1 MADHVSSEL
10 MNEILEELKSTLP
23 KGIEYLGRLKQDDV
37 ISFKFKADDNVT
49 SINYDEANCTFVP
62 ISFEDPNN
70 YKFKVNL
77 KDMIFNR
84 EGYLQVLTDY
94 LIQTMKLESQHHY
107 GYFVKGFRFG
117 GSKIWLMYN
126 FDSDPDIEVEVIT
139 VERMIEVTNKDQK
152 DTILALK
159 RLFEANLSKSAGL
172 LPDTGVYTN
181 YAAPLLSQ
189 QITHEISKK
198 QGEVKD
204 MSVLYFNSTSPNPL
218 FKEQK
223 VIANTILDFIVNIQ
237 KAVKINMASFLD

>member
-1 MADHVSSEL
+1 MADHVSFEL
-10 MNEILEELKSTLP
+10 MHDILEELKTSLP
-23 KGIEYLGRLKQDDV
+23 KGIEYLGHNKLNEI

-77 KDMIFNR
+77 KDMIFNK

-94 LIQTMKLESQHHY
+94 LIQTMKLESHHHF
-107 GYFVKGFRFG
+107 GYFINGFRFG
-117 GSKIWLMYN
+117 GSKVWLTYN

-139 VERMIEVTNKDQK
+139 VERMIEVTDKHQK

-159 RLFEANLSKSAGL
+159 RLFEASLTKSIAL
-172 LPDTGVYTN
+172 IPDTGIYTN

-189 QITHEISKK
+189 QITHEVTKRK
-198 QGEVKD
+198 GEVKD
-204 MSVLYFNSTSPNPL
+204 MPMLYYNSHFPNPL

-223 VIANTILDFIVNIQ
+223 VIANTIIDFTANIL
-237 KAVKINMASFLD
+237 KAVKLKMGIYLE

>member
-23 KGIEYLGRLKQDDV
+23 KGIEYLGRFKQDDIV
-37 ISFKFKADDNVT
+37 SFKFKADDNIT

-94 LIQTMKLESQHHY
+94 LIQTMKLESHHHY

-139 VERMIEVTNKDQK
+139 VDRMIEVTHKHQK

-159 RLFEANLSKSAGL
+159 RLFEANLTKSVGL
-172 LPDTGVYTN
+172 SPDTGVYTN

-189 QITHEISKK
+189 QITYEISKK
-198 QGEVKD
+198 QGEIKD
-204 MSVLYFNSTSPNPL
+204 MPVLYFNSKSPNPL
-218 FKEQK
+218 LKEQK
-223 VIANTILDFIVNIQ
+223 VIANTILDFVTNIQ
-237 KAVKINMASFLD
+237 KAVKINMASFLE